1 MIRNFLAA
9 TVIAFSLTLPAAA
22 ADPVQQNNS
31 NAVWFE
37 NWIGLSNALLRVASP
52 EGDIIDIRAEQGT
65 PVFEL
70 PAGQAVDGVWRYELR
85 AATEEMVK
93 NRDYNENDTLN
104 SGEEY
109 IPKALYRTGFFMVER
124 GVIIRPEDMP
134 QEEEKSE

>member
-1 MIRNFLAA
+1 MIRNFLASTA
-9 TVIAFSLTLPAAA
+9 LSLGLAMPALA

-37 NWIGLSNALLRVASP
+37 NWIGLSNGMMRVASP
-52 EGDIIDIRAEQGT
+52 DGDITDVFADTGT

-70 PAGQAVDGVWRYELR
+70 PASDAVDGIYRYELR

-93 NRDYNENDTLN
+93 NRDYDESGTLG
-104 SGEEY
+104 SDEEY

-134 QEEEKSE
+134 QEEETTQ